1 MEEYI
6 METIT
11 TNANKLDSLLE
22 YIVELGAPGCSLMV
36 YKDHKELYRG
46 KAGYNDTETKKAIE
60 YSDIVNL
67 YSSSKVMTCTAML
80 KLVGSGK
87 VLFTDPLYNFIPEFK
102 DIKVCDTAGDG
113 TRFLRDPKRPITI
126 LDLFTMSAGLDY
138 ALSSEPILKVREKTN
153 GRCPTVETITA
164 LAQKPLLFDPGEHY
178 NYSLC
183 HDVLG
188 AVIEIVSGMS
198 FGEYMKKNIFDPLEM
213 NDTCFKLNDEQQT
226 RLMCQYYYNNE
237 KQKVEK
243 ISTACE
249 YKLGDDYESGGAGIF
264 SKLEDSVVFADAL
277 ACGGIGRNG
286 ERIIGEHMLSLMR
299 ENQLESTRYAEFA
312 HAGYGYGLGVKTH
325 MDRAKSL
332 HPSPIGE
339 FGWGGAGG
347 TMMLIDPVNHLSVF
361 YVQHMLNTPY
371 NYGDRLY
378 TAIYS

>member
-1 MEEYI
+1 MEKPNI
-6 METIT
+6 
-11 TNANKLDSLLE
+11 NAGKFDSLLE
-22 YIVELGAPGCSLMV
+22 YIVELGAPGCSLMI

-46 KAGYNDTETKKAIE
+46 KAGYNDTETEKAVE

-80 KLVGSGK
+80 KLIGSGK
-87 VLFTDPLYNFIPEFK
+87 VLFTDPLYDFIPEFK
-102 DIKVCDTAGDG
+102 DIKVCDTAGNG
-113 TRFLRDPKRPITI
+113 TRFLREAKRPITI

-138 ALSSEPILKVREKTN
+138 DLASQPILKVREKTD

-198 FGEYMKKNIFDPLEM
+198 FGEYMRANIFEPLEM
-213 NDTCFKLNDEQQT
+213 SDTCFKLNDEQKT
-226 RLMCQYYYNNE
+226 RLMCQYCYNSE
-237 KQKVEK
+237 KKKVEK
-243 ISTACE
+243 ISTACAH
-249 YKLGDDYESGGAGIF
+249 KLGDDYESGGAGIF
-264 SKLEDSVVFADAL
+264 STLEDSAVFADAL
-277 ACGGIGRNG
+277 ACGGVGRNG
-286 ERIIGEHMLSLMR
+286 KRIIGEDMLSLMR
-299 ENQLESTRYAEFA
+299 ENQFEPKRYAEFA

-332 HPSPIGE
+332 HPSPLGE
-339 FGWGGAGG
+339 FGWGGAAG
-347 TMMLIDPVNHLSVF
+347 TMMLIDPVNRISMF

-371 NYGDRLY
+371 NFVDRLY
-378 TAIYS
+378 AALYS